1 MVNQSKKLTRITLLT
16 YDGIPLSCPFFLCS
30 LYAIFFILKKEMAS
44 YLHTIDIGTPNTPLS
59 LIEGVFLIPSKE
71 VEKDT
76 DIFMH
81 PPRSN
86 DTPRV

>member
-1 MVNQSKKLTRITLLT
+1 MMASL
-16 YDGIPLSCPFFLCS
+16 FLVHFS
-30 LYAIFFILKKEMAS
+30 FAHFTHFYFILKKEMAP

-76 DIFMH
+76 DIFMQP

>member
-1 MVNQSKKLTRITLLT
+1 
-16 YDGIPLSCPFFLCS
+16 
-30 LYAIFFILKKEMAS
+30 MAS

-76 DIFMH
+76 DIFMQP